1 MKGMAIVAP
10 VAMAVLIGV
19 APLAHAD
26 DDGGAAA
33 LGFMLGTMAAAPA
46 YAYGPSRTYVYQAP
60 PRVVVQVPGGGYYYA
75 PPPRVYYRRFRD
87 HDRWHHRWHHHW
99 RHDRYHHRDW
109 RHGDDD

>member
-1 MKGMAIVAP
+1 MKRMAFAVPIV
-10 VAMAVLIGV
+10 MAGLIAA

-46 YAYGPSRTYVYQAP
+46 YAYGSPPAYVYQAP
-60 PRVVVQVPGGGYYYA
+60 PRVVVRVPNGGYYYA
-75 PPPRVYYRRFRD
+75 PPPRVYYHRFRD
-87 HDRWHHRWHHHW
+87 HDRWHHRWHH
-99 RHDRYHHRDW
+99 DRYHHRHW